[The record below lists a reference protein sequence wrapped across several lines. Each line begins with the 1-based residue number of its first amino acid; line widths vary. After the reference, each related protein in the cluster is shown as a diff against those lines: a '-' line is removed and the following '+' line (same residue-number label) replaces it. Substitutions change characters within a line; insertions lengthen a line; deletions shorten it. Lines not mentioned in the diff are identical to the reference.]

1 MKQRLLYST
10 LALAGLFAG
19 AAAPLA
25 AQSEPEPAAVPA
37 LVSTVSV
44 QIVLTTT
51 GEETSRGPETRR
63 VHTAGFD
70 ITRLNTKDFIA
81 LLDEKYDLVAQPKDF
96 DLVAVLVE
104 SETENGYRFYLR
116 NKKKNGTPAY
126 VYLAPEIIGLTVDA
140 SAVSYTDV
148 QNGET
153 LLSSKGSFKYAITLD
168 TAGFETQGIATGKS
182 TTRNVTVE
190 EVTRQLTVPG
200 ETKATTSGHYT
211 ENAGTEDAQTF
222 IAETRW
228 VFTPHKAVDL
238 NDYPAPPAPVT
249 PTP

>member
-1 MKQRLLYST
+1 MKQQLLYST

-25 AQSEPEPAAVPA
+25 AQSEPAPAAVPA
-37 LVSTVSV
+37 LVSTVNL

-63 VHTAGFD
+63 VHTAKFD

-126 VYLAPEIIGLTVDA
+126 VYLAPAIIGLTVDA
-140 SAVSYTDV
+140 SAVSYSDV

-153 LLSSKGSFKYAITLD
+153 LLSSKGSFKHAITLD
-168 TAGFETQGIATGKS
+168 SAGFETQGIATGKY
-182 TTRNVTVE
+182 TTRDVTVE
-190 EVTRQLTVPG
+190 QVTKQLSIPG
-200 ETKATTSGHYT
+200 EIKAATTGHYT
-211 ENAGTEDAQTF
+211 EGAGTEDAQTF

-228 VFTPHKAVDL
+228 TFTSHKAVDL

-249 PTP
+249 PAP